1 MPILTIEGL
10 YFSLFLY
17 PSFITNAKIKQNPI
31 KALIMKQ
38 NRLNLAFRF
47 GCLALFSLI
56 TLFSYAQNQP
66 RSLKRIVID
75 PGHGGTDLGGDGKY
89 STEAAVSLAI
99 SLKLEE
105 YIHQSIPDVEVILTR
120 RTDVYNSVVEKAI
133 IANQAK
139 GDLFVCIHTNSAGPI
154 ANKEFLGYINKT
166 YTVKKNGKKRK
177 VTRKVPNYRTT
188 YSPNPAR
195 GTETFIYGIR
205 KSDDR
210 KEVADNMVDE
220 MVEKL
225 DSVSERQIKELNKDA
240 DPTRTMMA
248 SLLTQQ
254 YFQRAASLALT
265 IEEEFKNSGR
275 ISREA
280 KQRPKGIWVLQAVAM
295 PAVLVE
301 TGFLSNPEDE
311 DYLNS
316 EIGQKE
322 ICEVITKSLIRYKF
336 SLENQQKNNIK

>member
-1 MPILTIEGL
+1 
-10 YFSLFLY
+10 
-17 PSFITNAKIKQNPI
+17 
-31 KALIMKQ
+31 MKQ
-38 NRLNLAFRF
+38 NRLILAFRF
-47 GCLALFSLI
+47 GCIALFSLI
-56 TLFSYAQNQP
+56 CLNGHAQNQP
-66 RSLKRIVID
+66 KSLKRIIID
-75 PGHGGTDLGGDGKY
+75 PGHGGTEPGSIGKY

-99 SLKLEE
+99 SLKLED
-105 YIHQSIPDVEVILTR
+105 YIRQSLPDVEVVMTR
-120 RTDVYNSVVEKAI
+120 TTDVFNTVVEKAKY
-133 IANQAK
+133 ANQAK
-139 GDLFVCIHTNSAGPI
+139 GDLFVCIHTNSAGPLK
-154 ANKEFLGYINKT
+154 NKEFLGYVNKT
-166 YTVKKNGKKRK
+166 YTVKKGGKKRK
-177 VTRKVPNYRTT
+177 VTRKVPNYKTT

-195 GTETFIYGIR
+195 GTETYIYGVG
-205 KSDDR
+205 KSDER
-210 KEVADNMVDE
+210 KEVADDMVDE

-225 DSVSERQIKELNKDA
+225 DSVSERQIKELNKNT
-240 DPTRTMMA
+240 DPTRSMMA

-265 IEEEFKNSGR
+265 IEEEFKNAGR

-316 EIGQKE
+316 EAGQKE

-336 SLENQQKNNIK
+336 LLENQQKNNVK